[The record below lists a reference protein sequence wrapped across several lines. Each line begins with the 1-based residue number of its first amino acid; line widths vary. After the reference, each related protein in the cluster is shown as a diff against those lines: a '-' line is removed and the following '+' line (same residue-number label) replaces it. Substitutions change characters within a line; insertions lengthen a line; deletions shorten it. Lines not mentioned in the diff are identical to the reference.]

1 MGTTTE
7 TGRAERDEGVI
18 TDEGIA
24 ELQARIGKP
33 LRHLARRVT
42 VTQEWIDRF
51 ALGIGDL
58 NPLWTDPAY
67 AGRTRLGGSLA
78 PPAMVFCLSG
88 WDIGTGLPGVHGM
101 YTGCDIEW
109 FDLIRVEDEI
119 VSHGHLCEISEK
131 HGAFAGRSVLQG
143 TETVFERAD
152 GSLVARARNYN
163 LRTERRAARERG
175 SQKAVQHAT
184 YTPEELARIEL
195 VALRHAV
202 RADLPRPG
210 AEVEVG
216 EELSPVIKGPLTAT
230 DVIAFMRAGF
240 GGILEGLFM
249 YAHDT
254 AVIWRRRHPRAVI
267 STPWGYYDSPEAV
280 HWDDYLAQQ
289 AGVPA
294 AYDLGPQRISWMAQ
308 CVTSWMGDDG
318 FLKRLA
324 VRVRRFVIMGDA
336 VTCSGRV
343 SAAREID
350 GGPEVEV
357 EIVLAAT
364 NQRGETVADGTATV
378 VLPR

>member
-1 MGTTTE
+1 MARGKIE
-7 TGRAERDEGVI
+7 GSRQDEGLI

-24 ELQARIGKP
+24 SLTARIGKP
-33 LRHLARRVT
+33 LRHLSRHVI

-58 NPLWTDPAY
+58 NPLWMDPFY
-67 AGRTRLGGSLA
+67 ASRTSHGGTLA
-78 PPAMVFCLSG
+78 PPTMVFCLSG

-109 FDLIRVEDEI
+109 RERIRAGDEL

-131 HGAFAGRSVLQG
+131 HGSFAGRSVLQG
-143 TETVFERAD
+143 TETIFERGD
-152 GSLVARARNYN
+152 GTLVACARNYN
-163 LRTERRAARERG
+163 LRTERRAARDRG
-175 SQKAVQHAT
+175 SQRAVRHAT
-184 YTPEELARIEL
+184 YSPAELAEIEL
-195 VALRHAV
+195 VSLRHLV
-202 RADLPRPG
+202 RADLPRG
-210 AEVEVG
+210 GSEVEIG
-216 EELSPVIKGPLTAT
+216 EHLSPVVKGPLTAT

-254 AVIWRRRHPRAVI
+254 AVIWRRRHPQAVI

-294 AYDLGPQRISWMAQ
+294 AYDLGPQRISWMGQA
-308 CVTSWMGDDG
+308 VTSWMGDQG
-318 FLKRLA
+318 FLRRLA

-336 VTCSGRV
+336 ITCTGTV
-343 SAAREID
+343 AAKRQTTA
-350 GGPEVEV
+350 GWEVE
-357 EIVLAAT
+357 LALVAT
-364 NQRGETVADGTATV
+364 NQRDEEVADGTAIV
-378 VLPR
+378 ELPD

>member
-1 MGTTTE
+1 MA
-7 TGRAERDEGVI
+7 TGEIERTERDEGRI

-24 ELQARIGKP
+24 DLGSRIGKP
-33 LRHLARRVT
+33 LRHLSRDVV

-58 NPLWTDPAY
+58 NPIWTDPLY
-67 AGRTRLGGSLA
+67 ARRTRYGGTLA
-78 PPAMVFCLSG
+78 PPTMVFCLSG

-109 FDLIRVEDEI
+109 FDVIRPGDELA
-119 VSHGHLCEISEK
+119 SHGHLCEISEK
-131 HGAFAGRSVLQG
+131 HGSFAGRSVLQG
-143 TETVFERAD
+143 TETVFENSA
-152 GSLVARARNYN
+152 GAVVARARNYN

-175 SQKAVQHAT
+175 SQQQVQHAT
-184 YTPEELARIEL
+184 YSPEELAEL
-195 VALRHAV
+195 ELIALRHTV

-216 EELSPVIKGPLTAT
+216 EALSPVVKGPLTAT

-267 STPWGYYDSPEAV
+267 RTPWGYDDSPEAV

-308 CVTSWMGDDG
+308 CATSWMGDDG

-336 VTCSGRV
+336 VTCTGEV
-343 SAAREID
+343 SAKRDAGDET
-350 GGPEVEV
+350 EV
-357 EIVLAAT
+357 EIALLAT
-364 NQRGETVADGTATV
+364 NQRGEPVADGTATV